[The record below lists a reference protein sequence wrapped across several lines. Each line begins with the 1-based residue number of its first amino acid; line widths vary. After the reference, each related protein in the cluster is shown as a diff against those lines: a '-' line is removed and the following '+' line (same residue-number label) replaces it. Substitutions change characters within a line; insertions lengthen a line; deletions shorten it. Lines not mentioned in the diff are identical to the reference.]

1 MNTAVYAPV
10 DGIYDELG
18 DNGEWRM
25 GTAWLASG
33 GKPAAIWCHPDP
45 SMQPVSKS
53 KTSPQCPHTSRDT
66 KLMFACR
73 FYMFLRT
80 TRQAPDPTYKRIT
93 DNTHT
98 SLFSRCQVPTLR
110 QTAA

>member
-45 SMQPVSKS
+45 SMQPVSKT
-53 KTSPQCPHTSRDT
+53 KTSSQCPDRDT
-66 KLMFACR
+66 ELSFKVLFKP
-73 FYMFLRT
+73 T
-80 TRQAPDPTYKRIT
+80 DPG
-93 DNTHT
+93 
-98 SLFSRCQVPTLR
+98 TLVKKGN
-110 QTAA
+110 